1 MEHEPLV
8 SVIIPTFNS
17 SSTIEKCLR
26 SIEDQTYKNIEII
39 VFDNFSFDKTSE
51 LVSRFDVNIFFAHST
66 TPAAKN
72 LGISKSSGEF
82 LLFVDS
88 DMILER
94 DVVEEC
100 VRVSSS
106 DEEIVGIII
115 PERSVGSGY
124 WIRVRDFERSFY
136 AGTDIESARF
146 FAKKFVTQ
154 VGGYDEAIIGH
165 EDSTLPN
172 KLLDKGFNVKTRVSS
187 YILHCEEGINFI
199 GRLRKAR
206 SYSETRKVYY
216 KKYRKYAK
224 KQDSILNRLGIF
236 LINGNW
242 KILLRHPVLSL
253 GMLTLKTVEYLFSLR
268 LWR

>member
-8 SVIIPTFNS
+8 SVIIPTYNS
-17 SSTIEKCLR
+17 SSTIEKCLK

-39 VFDNFSFDKTSE
+39 VFDNYSSDKTTE
-51 LVSRFDVNIFFAHST
+51 FVSRFHVNVFFARST
-66 TPAAKN
+66 IPRAKN

-88 DMILER
+88 DMILEQK
-94 DVVEEC
+94 VVEEC

-115 PERSVGSGY
+115 PERSVGSGFLV
-124 WIRVRDFERSFY
+124 RVRDFERSFY

-146 FAKKFVTQ
+146 FVTKFVTP
-154 VGGYDEAIIGH
+154 VGGFDEAIIGH

-172 KLLDKGFNVKTRVSS
+172 KLQDNGFNVKTRVSS

-206 SYSETRKVYY
+206 RYSVSSKLYY
-216 KKYRKYAK
+216 KKYGKYAK
-224 KQDSILNRLGIF
+224 KQDNILNRLGIF

-268 LWR
+268 L